1 MKIKFEEFA
10 KNLEMLENTSSQNE
24 MVDILATIFKKS
36 NAGEID
42 EICYLLMGRIAPE
55 YEDIVLGLSEKT
67 VQSAISLASGAP
79 KSEVEGKRSFPEP
92 KKYNF
97 LEVEEETRN
106 LGDIGEVA
114 SKMVKTTE
122 NPFKDYFDYTGEL
135 SVKDIFDGLRKIAS
149 TGGKG
154 SQDIKK
160 KTLASMLIE
169 ADETGRKYIAR
180 LAEGTMRL
188 GIGDM
193 TILNALSVAFFGSK
207 QKKPE
212 LEHAYNIS
220 SDIGLV
226 AKVLETDGIKGV
238 NGLGIALNRPIKAML
253 AQRVSNFED
262 IREKIKSQDISA
274 EEKFDG
280 ERIQAHKDG
289 DNVKLFSRRLTDV
302 TKQFPDLVENIKK
315 YVKVEKTILDGEAM
329 AYDFEN
335 DLFGSFQILMRRRRK
350 YDVKE
355 YRKKIPVRYMLFDVL
370 YVDGESF
377 LYKSYPER
385 RGKLETLIDESK
397 YITLANR
404 RVSSDM
410 DAIDD
415 FFQECINKN
424 LEGIVCKS
432 CAKDS
437 YYRAGGRDWTW
448 IKWKKEYITKLSDTI
463 DLVII
468 GAYAGRGRRRGTYGA
483 LLCASYNHA
492 EDTFETVSKLGTG
505 FSDEQLAEMPEKL
518 ADARV
523 DKIPARAKVSKE
535 MTPDFWFTP
544 KYVAEVLGSEITKSP
559 VHTCNWNDKEKQGL
573 ALRFPRFI
581 RWREEK
587 SPEHATTTEEIFE
600 MYKGI

>member
-1 MKIKFEEFA
+1 M
-10 KNLEMLENTSSQNE
+10 LERIENTSSQNE
-24 MVDILATIFKKS
+24 MVSILSSLFKDIGTE
-36 NAGEID
+36 EID
-42 EICYLLMGRIAPE
+42 KVCYLALGRIAPQ

-67 VQSAISLASGAP
+67 VQTAIYLASSSS
-79 KSEVEGKRSFPEP
+79 KSEVK
-92 KKYNF
+92 
-97 LEVEEETRN
+97 EETRDI
-106 LGDIGEVA
+106 GDIGEVA
-114 SKMVKTTE
+114 SKMIKNRE

-135 SVKDIFDGLRKIAS
+135 SVKNIFDGLRKIAS
-149 TGGKG
+149 TSGKG
-154 SQDIKK
+154 SQEIKT

-169 ADETGRKYIAR
+169 ADDIGRKYIAR

-188 GIGDM
+188 GVGDM

-207 QKKPE
+207 LRKTE

-226 AKVLETDGIKGV
+226 AKVLQTDGIKGV
-238 NGLGIALNRPIKAML
+238 NELKITLNRPIKAML

-262 IREKIKSQDISA
+262 IRNKIKSRDISA

-289 DNVKLFSRRLTDV
+289 ENVKLYSRRLTDV
-302 TKQFPDLVENIKK
+302 TSQFPDLVENIKK
-315 YVKVEKTILDGEAM
+315 YVKVKRVILDGEAM

-355 YRKKIPVRYMLFDVL
+355 YRKKIPIRYMLFDVL

-377 LYKSYPER
+377 LNRNYPER
-385 RGKLETLIDESK
+385 RDKLETLVEESK
-397 YITLANR
+397 YIALANR
-404 RVSSDM
+404 RISSDL
-410 DAIDD
+410 DAIDE
-415 FFQECINKN
+415 FFQICITKN

-432 CAKDS
+432 CAKNS

-448 IKWKKEYITKLSDTI
+448 IKWKKEYISKLSDTL

-468 GAYAGRGRRRGTYGA
+468 GAYAGRGRRSGTYGA
-483 LLCASYNHA
+483 LLCAAYNHWD
-492 EDTFETVSKLGTG
+492 DTFETVSKLGTG
-505 FSDEQLAEMPEKL
+505 FSDKQLADMPEKL

-523 DKIPARAKVSKE
+523 DKIPARAVVTKE
-535 MTPDFWFTP
+535 MEPDFWFTP
-544 KYVAEVLGSEITKSP
+544 KYVVEVLGSEITKSP
-559 VHTCNWNDKEKQGL
+559 VHTCNWKDEQKQGL

-581 RWREEK
+581 KWREEK
-587 SPEHATTTEEIFE
+587 SPEQATTTEEIVQ
-600 MYKGI
+600 MYKGQ

>member
-1 MKIKFEEFA
+1 MIKINFEDFTRT
-10 KNLEMLENTSSQNE
+10 LERIENTSSQNE
-24 MVDILATIFKKS
+24 MVKILAELFK
-36 NAGEID
+36 NLEAIEID
-42 EICYLLMGRIAPE
+42 KVCYLVLGRVAPQF
-55 YEDIVLGLSEKT
+55 EDVNLGLSEKT

-79 KSEVEGKRSFPEP
+79 KT
-92 KKYNF
+92 
-97 LEVEEETRN
+97 EVEEETRN

-122 NPFKDYFDYTGEL
+122 NPFKDYFNHSDEL

-154 SQDIKK
+154 SQEIKK
-160 KTLASMLIE
+160 KTLASMLVE
-169 ADETGRKYIAR
+169 ANEVGKKYIAR

-188 GIGDM
+188 GAGDM

-207 QKKPE
+207 QKKSE

-238 NGLGIALNRPIKAML
+238 NELEITLNRPIKAML

-262 IREKIKSQDISA
+262 IRNKIKSQDISA

-280 ERIQAHKDG
+280 ERIQAHKNG
-289 DNVKLFSRRLTDV
+289 NNVKLYSRRLTDV
-302 TKQFPDLVENIKK
+302 TRQFPDLVENIKK
-315 YVKVEKTILDGEAM
+315 YVKVEKAILDGETM

-377 LYKSYPER
+377 LHKNYPER
-385 RGKLETLIDESK
+385 HAKLETLLDESK
-397 YITLANR
+397 YIALANR

-432 CAKDS
+432 CADDS
-437 YYRAGGRDWTW
+437 YYHAGGRDWTW
-448 IKWKKEYITKLSDTI
+448 IKWKKEYITKLSDTL

-468 GAYAGRGRRRGTYGA
+468 GAYAGRGRRSGTFGA
-483 LLCASYNHA
+483 LLCASYNHK
-492 EDTFETVSKLGTG
+492 EDTFETVTKLGTG
-505 FSDEQLAEMPEKL
+505 FSDEQLADMPEKL
-518 ADARV
+518 ANAKV
-523 DKIPARAKVSKE
+523 DKRPARAVVTKE
-535 MTPDFWFTP
+535 IKPDFWFTP
-544 KYVAEVLGSEITKSP
+544 KYVVEVLGSEVTKSP
-559 VHTCNWNDKEKQGL
+559 VHTCNWKENEKQGL

-587 SPEHATTTEEIFE
+587 SPEQATTTEEIE
-600 MYKGI
+600 QMYKGQ

>member
-1 MKIKFEEFA
+1 MVSI
-10 KNLEMLENTSSQNE
+10 LSS
-24 MVDILATIFKKS
+24 LFKDLG
-36 NAGEID
+36 AEEID
-42 EICYLLMGRIAPE
+42 KVCYLALGRIAPQ

-79 KSEVEGKRSFPEP
+79 KSEVI
-92 KKYNF
+92 
-97 LEVEEETRN
+97 EETRN
-106 LGDIGEVA
+106 IGDIGEVA

-135 SVKDIFDGLRKIAS
+135 SVKHIFDGLRKIAS

-154 SQDIKK
+154 SQEIKK

-169 ADETGRKYIAR
+169 ADEVGRKYIAR

-188 GIGDM
+188 GVGDM

-207 QKKPE
+207 RRKSE

-226 AKVLETDGIKGV
+226 AKALETDGIKGV
-238 NGLGIALNRPIKAML
+238 NELQITLNRPIKAML

-262 IREKIKSQDISA
+262 IRNKIKSRDISA

-289 DNVKLFSRRLTDV
+289 ENVKLYSRRLTDV
-302 TKQFPDLVENIKK
+302 TPQFPDLVENIRK
-315 YVKVEKTILDGEAM
+315 YVKVKRVILDGEAM

-355 YRKKIPVRYMLFDVL
+355 YRKRIPIRYMLFDVL

-377 LYKSYPER
+377 LRKSYPER
-385 RGKLETLIDESK
+385 REKLETLLEESK
-397 YITLANR
+397 YIALANR
-404 RVSSDM
+404 RVSSDL
-410 DAIDD
+410 DTIDE
-415 FFQECINKN
+415 FFQECITKN

-432 CAKDS
+432 CAKNS

-448 IKWKKEYITKLSDTI
+448 IKWKKEYISKLSDTL

-468 GAYAGRGRRRGTYGA
+468 GAYAGRGRRSGTYGA
-483 LLCASYNHA
+483 LLCAAYNHA

-505 FSDEQLAEMPEKL
+505 FSDEQLADMPEKL

-523 DKIPARAKVSKE
+523 DKIPARTAVTKE
-535 MTPDFWFTP
+535 MAPDFWFTP
-544 KYVAEVLGSEITKSP
+544 KYVVEVLGSEITKSP
-559 VHTCNWNDKEKQGL
+559 VHTCNWNEEQKQGL

-587 SPEHATTTEEIFE
+587 SPEQATTTEEIVQ
-600 MYKGI
+600 MYTGQ

>member
-1 MKIKFEEFA
+1 VIKINFEAFTRT
-10 KNLEMLENTSSQNE
+10 LERIENTSSQNE
-24 MVDILATIFKKS
+24 MVAILSSLFKDIDAE
-36 NAGEID
+36 EID
-42 EICYLLMGRIAPE
+42 KVCYLLLGRIAPQ

-79 KSEVEGKRSFPEP
+79 KSEVI
-92 KKYNF
+92 
-97 LEVEEETRN
+97 EETRN
-106 LGDIGEVA
+106 IGDIGEVA
-114 SKMVKTTE
+114 SIMVKNRE

-135 SVKDIFDGLRKIAS
+135 SVKHVFDGLRKIAS

-154 SQDIKK
+154 SQEIKK

-169 ADETGRKYIAR
+169 ADEVGRKYIAR

-188 GIGDM
+188 GVGDM

-207 QKKPE
+207 RRKSE

-226 AKVLETDGIKGV
+226 AKALETDGIKGI
-238 NGLGIALNRPIKAML
+238 NELQITLNRPIKAML

-262 IREKIKSQDISA
+262 IRNKIKSRDISA

-280 ERIQAHKDG
+280 ERIHAHKDG
-289 DNVKLFSRRLTDV
+289 ENVKLYSRRLTDV
-302 TKQFPDLVENIKK
+302 TSQFPDLVENIRK
-315 YVKVEKTILDGEAM
+315 YVKVKRVILDGEAM

-355 YRKKIPVRYMLFDVL
+355 YRKKIPIRYMLFDVL

-377 LYKSYPER
+377 LHKSYPER
-385 RGKLETLIDESK
+385 REKLETLVDESK
-397 YITLANR
+397 YIALANR
-404 RVSSDM
+404 RVSSDL
-410 DAIDD
+410 DTIDE
-415 FFQECINKN
+415 FFQECITKN

-448 IKWKKEYITKLSDTI
+448 IKWKKEYISKLSDTL

-468 GAYAGRGRRRGTYGA
+468 GAYAGRGRRSGTYGA
-483 LLCASYNHA
+483 LLCAAYNHA
-492 EDTFETVSKLGTG
+492 KDTFETVSKLGTG
-505 FSDEQLAEMPEKL
+505 FSDEQLADMPEKL

-523 DKIPARAKVSKE
+523 DKIPARAEVTKE
-535 MTPDFWFTP
+535 MEPDFWFTP
-544 KYVAEVLGSEITKSP
+544 KYVVEVLGSEITKSP
-559 VHTCNWNDKEKQGL
+559 VHTCNWKEDQKQGL

-587 SPEHATTTEEIFE
+587 SPEQATTTEEIVQ
-600 MYKGI
+600 MYTGQ